1 MYQATLNPSSLATR
15 DEAISNQPSRTQPIK
30 LRGRNLTDAD
40 IDALRSIVEENW
52 LAGRSQISRLVC
64 ESLGWYQNNGRLKDR
79 SCRDILRSLE
89 QLGLIRLPPSK
100 SRPARAITH
109 VRHYFPESHPLS
121 PPNMASV
128 VINSITS
135 LSIVMVRWT
144 KDEELWNS
152 LVASYHYLGYTLIV
166 GRHLKYIVYDKN
178 TPVACLGWGDAAWH
192 LKDRDTWIGWGG
204 EARSRNIKFVVN
216 NVRFLILPWM
226 RVPNFAS
233 FILSRGVKAVT
244 KGWEHIYGIRPILL
258 ETFVEKERFKGTCYK
273 AANWIHVGSTKGY
286 ARRGYCYHNH
296 QVPKN
301 IFVYP
306 LDPNTRELLRA

>member
-1 MYQATLNPSSLATR
+1 MYQAILAPSSSVSGDKAT
-15 DEAISNQPSRTQPIK
+15 SKQPTGVQTIK
-30 LRGRNLTDAD
+30 LRGRSLADAD
-40 IDALRSIVEENW
+40 IDVIRSIVEKHW
-52 LAGRSQISRLVC
+52 SDGRSQISRLVC

-89 QLGLIRLPPSK
+89 QLGLLTLPPSK
-100 SRPARAITH
+100 SKPIHPMTQVKH
-109 VRHYFPESHPLS
+109 FLPENHPFS
-121 PPNMASV
+121 SSSMASV
-128 VINSITS
+128 VINHITS

-144 KDEELWNS
+144 KDAELWNS

-192 LKDRDTWIGWGG
+192 LKDRDTWIGWSG
-204 EARSRNIKFVVN
+204 EARSRNIKFVIN
-216 NVRFLILPWM
+216 NVRFLILPWV

-233 FILSRGVKAVT
+233 FILSRGVKAAT
-244 KGWEHIYGIRPILL
+244 EDWERFYSIRPILL
-258 ETFVEKERFKGTCYK
+258 ETFVEKERFKGTCYR
-273 AANWIHVGSTKGY
+273 AANWIHVGLTKGY
-286 ARRGYCYHNH
+286 ARRGYSYHNH

-306 LDPNTRELLRA
+306 LHPNTRELLRS